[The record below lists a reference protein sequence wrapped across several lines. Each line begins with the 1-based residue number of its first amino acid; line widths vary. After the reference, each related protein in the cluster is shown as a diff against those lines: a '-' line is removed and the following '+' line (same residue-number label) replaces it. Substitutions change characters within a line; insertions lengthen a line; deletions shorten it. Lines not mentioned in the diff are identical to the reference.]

1 MAIGEI
7 FLAAF
12 LGVLFTRLTSPELLK
27 FARREGIWKKADKW
41 REMILKV
48 QEVLDDAEEKQLTEK
63 AVKIWMDDLR
73 DLAYDVEDLLDEF
86 ATESLRRALMAA
98 EEDNRSKIRRIMST
112 TLSFTKISARAIRFN
127 PKMRSKMKVPSSSSK
142 YPREL
147 ATPPISVAGMVSESL
162 KYSIPL
168 NVYELSYHYHFLWF
182 MHAT

>member
-12 LGVLFTRLTSPELLK
+12 LGMLFTRLTSPEFLK

-41 REMILKV
+41 REMLLKV

-63 AVKIWMDDLR
+63 AVKIWLDDLR

-112 TLSFTKISARAIRFN
+112 TLSFTKISASAIRFN
-127 PKMRSKMKVPSSSSK
+127 PKMSSK